1 MIQIKHR
8 NDLSQISKDNPA
20 YPILD
25 DLCTNLIDNYP
36 EYDPEAD
43 GWLVLLEESDSNRIL
58 TELWDDWRLQDI
70 QWENVTLEDG
80 FFQGV
85 FLANNQKGFFILIPD
100 EPWLTPEERKSLEYY
115 LIPA

>member
-8 NDLSQISKDNPA
+8 NDLSQIPPDNPA

-25 DLCTNLIDNYP
+25 QLCTNLIDSYP

-43 GWLVLLEESDSNRIL
+43 GWLVLLEKSDSNRIL
-58 TELWDDWRLQDI
+58 TELRDDWRLQYI
-70 QWENVTLEDG
+70 QSENVTLEDG

-85 FLANNQKGFFILIPD
+85 LLANNQISQDL
-100 EPWLTPEERKSLEYY
+100 
-115 LIPA
+115 